1 LTLERYHFDADYVRR
16 LTAGDSEIE
25 RHFTRY
31 FGDLLT
37 IKLRIRLRSPALV
50 EDTKQET
57 FLRVLT
63 TLRQKG
69 GLATPETLGS
79 FVNSVCNNVLFETY
93 RSQARQFQLPE
104 EEEETQ
110 VADGVDVEQQLLA
123 KEKRARLQR
132 ALRELP
138 EKDRRLLQW
147 LFYEEKDK
155 DEVCRALGV
164 ERDYLRVLVHR
175 AKQRFREELLKH
187 ESTQNAEL

>member
-31 FGDLLT
+31 FGELLT

-50 EDTKQET
+50 EDAKQET

-63 TLRQKG
+63 TLRQKA
-69 GLATPETLGS
+69 GLATPESLGS

-93 RSQARQFQLPE
+93 RSQARVSQLP
-104 EEEETQ
+104 
-110 VADGVDVEQQLLA
+110 ADEQEPQIADDVDLEGQLLA
-123 KEKRARLQR
+123 KEEQALLRQV
-132 ALRELP
+132 LRELP
-138 EKDRRLLQW
+138 EKDQRLLRW
-147 LFYEEKDK
+147 LFFEERDK
-155 DEVCRALGV
+155 DEVCRELGI

-175 AKQRFREELLKH
+175 AKLRFREELL
-187 ESTQNAEL
+187 TRRAELTES